1 MRTIYNETWGE
12 LTWLDPKDYF
22 KGNWKYKGTQQ
33 TESGEVDIVMD
44 NTGEFRYTRIWER

>member
-1 MRTIYNETWGE
+1 MRSIYNETWGE

-22 KGNWKYKGTQQ
+22 KGGWRYKGTQQ
-33 TESGEVDIVMD
+33 TENGEVDIVMD